1 MVKFLTTLL
10 ALGWLSLT
18 TLSANVVR
26 FSMVEEEQLA
36 KSFGMFGVQNKF
48 RENFL
53 NSRRQLSRPVMVS

>member
-18 TLSANVVR
+18 TQSANVVR

-53 NSRRQLSRPVMVS
+53 NSWRQFSRPVMVS